1 METRLKFKA
10 QMKFIAAAVA
20 VGLSASAHA
29 ITVTSSNSGAASY
42 SELILVAYDDTKVG
56 TGTGTTYLRGLG
68 VQMDAFLP
76 NSPLVT
82 SPVVTVNAGAAT
94 VFAGGTRT
102 PNAGASFSNAAA
114 GGDTNWA
121 TFTAAVGTLSNIRW
135 GVVGRKAGTASV
147 AGQYPAAVYT
157 GAAAPA
163 NNAQVQTLSGA
174 FNSLMNTANGLGL
187 GCGGANDS
195 CVTEIDVGSNLG
207 ANVTFNGVATLS
219 ETLGFTLS
227 FKNASN
233 NSQAGAPAF
242 VPFCNTSG
250 CATWSINSAS
260 GEVTYSLA
268 GEQTTVVPL
277 PAAAW
282 FMVAGL
288 LGMVGLG
295 RRKSVRA

>member
-1 METRLKFKA
+1 METRVKLKT
-10 QMKFIAAAVA
+10 QLKFIAAAVA

-29 ITVTSSNSGAASY
+29 ITVTSSNSGATSY

-102 PNAGASFSNAAA
+102 PNAGASFSNAAV

-174 FNSLMNTANGLGL
+174 FNSLMNTANSF

>member
-1 METRLKFKA
+1 MKLKT
-10 QMKFIAAAVA
+10 QLKFIAAAVA

-29 ITVTSSNSGAASY
+29 ITVSTGTSGATSY

-82 SPVVTVNAGAAT
+82 NPAVTVNSGAAA

-102 PNAGASFSNAAA
+102 PDAGTSFSNAAI

-121 TFTAAVGTLSNIRW
+121 TFTNTVGNLSNIRW
-135 GVVGRKAGTASV
+135 GVVGRKAGTAAS
-147 AGQYPAAVYT
+147 AGSYPAAVYT
-157 GAAAPA
+157 GAAAPT
-163 NNAQVQTLSGA
+163 NNAQVQTLSSA
-174 FNSLMNTANGLGL
+174 FNTLMGTANSF
-187 GCGGANDS
+187 GCGGASDS

-207 ANVTFNGVATLS
+207 AAITFNGVATLS
-219 ETLGFTLS
+219 ETLGFTLA
-227 FKNASN
+227 FKNTNLGSG
-233 NSQAGAPAF
+233 AGTPAF
-242 VPFCNTSG
+242 AQFCNTSG
-250 CATWSINSAS
+250 CASWAINSTS

-268 GEQTTVVPL
+268 GETTVVPL

-282 FMVAGL
+282 FMGAGL
-288 LGMVGLG
+288 LGMFGLG
-295 RRKSVRA
+295 RRKAVRA